1 MVWLLKIYSTVSSVN
16 SGHVLCQVVLPI
28 ECFPT
33 NTTAVDKMS
42 GKVNCFDMVLEVAFP
57 CVRLS
62 TGLADVIARQG
73 VSLDVL
79 LEDTQVRT

>member
-1 MVWLLKIYSTVSSVN
+1 
-16 SGHVLCQVVLPI
+16 
-28 ECFPT
+28 
-33 NTTAVDKMS
+33 
-42 GKVNCFDMVLEVAFP
+42 MVLEVAFP

-62 TGLADVIARQG
+62 TGLADVMARQG